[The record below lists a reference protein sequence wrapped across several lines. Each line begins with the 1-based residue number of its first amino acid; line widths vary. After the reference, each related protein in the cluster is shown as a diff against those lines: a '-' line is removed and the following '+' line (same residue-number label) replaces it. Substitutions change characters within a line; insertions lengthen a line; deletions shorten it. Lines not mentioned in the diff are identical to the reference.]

1 MRWESTPTWNFP
13 HRPLRDIDALLEDMA
28 EYESMDQEITEEIA
42 AIAATHLSDQAA
54 QRRLKYLLKEA
65 VVF

>member
-1 MRWESTPTWNFP
+1 M
-13 HRPLRDIDALLEDMA
+13 LEDMA

-42 AIAATHLSDQAA
+42 EIAATHLSDQAA
-54 QRRLKYLLKEA
+54 QRRLKDLLKET